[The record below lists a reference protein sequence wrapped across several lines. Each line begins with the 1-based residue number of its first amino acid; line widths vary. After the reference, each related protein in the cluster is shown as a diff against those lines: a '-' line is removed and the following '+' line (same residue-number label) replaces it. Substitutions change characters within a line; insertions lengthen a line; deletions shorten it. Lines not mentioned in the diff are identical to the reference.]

1 VPARRRLRR
10 YVQVQGTDRVYFKA
24 FGDPR
29 SISKRTGAVFPSV
42 EALRRADRSDGP
54 ATELLHFAIHSPRTP
69 YGVPRWVGALLSVL
83 GSRQMEGVN
92 YLYFENKSVPPLAL
106 LISGGRLSES
116 SVPRIERFI
125 EENLKGRT
133 NFHKILILEAEG
145 GQGENRARIELRP
158 LTDAQQQDALFQ
170 VYDERNI
177 DKVGGAFRL
186 PRLLRGESKDFNRA
200 TAESALRFAEDQV
213 FQPERDEFDY
223 LINRELLADMGIRF
237 WRFRSQTPVTRDP
250 PQTRATTADTTRP
263 PPAMPTRVLLRERP
277 RLTSLGLMKLP
288 SRGLVTKR
296 AGGGRRAQV
305 VVFAFGPE
313 NRGPVRVVGVN
324 RRLA

>member
-1 VPARRRLRR
+1 
-10 YVQVQGTDRVYFKA
+10 
-24 FGDPR
+24 
-29 SISKRTGAVFPSV
+29 
-42 EALRRADRSDGP
+42 
-54 ATELLHFAIHSPRTP
+54 
-69 YGVPRWVGALLSVL
+69 VPRWVGALLAVL
-83 GSRQMEGVN
+83 GSRQMEEVN

-125 EENLKGRT
+125 EENLKGKT

-223 LINRELLADMGIRF
+223 LINRKLLADMGIRF

-250 PQTRATTADTTRP
+250 ERMTAMVEKLVRVGVLTPEEGRFLAGDIFNREFRKIGDDWTKRPITLTLAGIQTGVQDLRAQTEKGSLLDDARRLLT
-263 PPAMPTRVLLRERP
+263 LREE
-277 RLTSLGLMKLP
+277 LATEQ
-288 SRGLVTKR
+288 
-296 AGGGRRAQV
+296 A
-305 VVFAFGPE
+305 
-313 NRGPVRVVGVN
+313 
-324 RRLA
+324 RLADRRVDLARRYLDEHAERVPVPREEFDTWFEPEARDDA